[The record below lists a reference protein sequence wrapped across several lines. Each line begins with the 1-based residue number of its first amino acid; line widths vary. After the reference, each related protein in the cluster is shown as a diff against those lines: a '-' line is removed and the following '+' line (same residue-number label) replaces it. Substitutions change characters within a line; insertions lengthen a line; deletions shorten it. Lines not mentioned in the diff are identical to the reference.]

1 MTIKTLKNNDKDSTD
16 STQPKTIQQNNQNK
30 ALNDKPRFNSH
41 SNKLQKQVDKN
52 VKNNKFGPVVKFGT
66 LTVAQ
71 STGRALDDMNY
82 QQPTPIQK
90 RVIPIIQDG
99 RDIVG
104 QAQTGTGKTA
114 AFGIPI
120 IELIHRKSNGPQAL
134 VLVPTRELALQ
145 VKNEISSIGK
155 YKNITAIAVY
165 GGQALQSQIT
175 SLKQGVDIIIA
186 TPGRL
191 MDHIQRGTI
200 KLNRIKIAVLDEADQ
215 MLDIGFI
222 EDIEYIL
229 RHTPKHRQTLLFS
242 ATIPYPIRR
251 LANRYLKNPNWIKEG
266 KESEPVDEV
275 DQIYYE
281 VAAQDRFIAL
291 EEILN
296 KDVTQALLFCRTK
309 SAVDYLVKILRNNT
323 HDAQGIHSDMTQTQR
338 EKVMRKFRS
347 KKLKLLVA
355 TNVASRGLDIPA
367 VSHVIN
373 FDMPDNI
380 EDYLHRI
387 GRTAR
392 MGRKGIAIT
401 FVSDP
406 QDFNLLDNLQEH
418 LNHGLKQ
425 QPLSVLYN

>member
-1 MTIKTLKNNDKDSTD
+1 MKNNDKDSTD

-165 GGQALQSQIT
+165 GGQSLQSQIT

-229 RHTPKHRQTLLFS
+229 RQTPKHRQTLLFS

-401 FVSDP
+401 FVSDL
-406 QDFNLLDNLQEH
+406 QDFNLLDTLQEH

>member
-1 MTIKTLKNNDKDSTD
+1 MKNNAKDSRS
-16 STQPKTIQQNNQNK
+16 STKPKNIPPNKHNTVLSNKPGFNSSSSKVQKPFDKTVNNNQ
-30 ALNDKPRFNSH
+30 
-41 SNKLQKQVDKN
+41 
-52 VKNNKFGPVVKFGT
+52 FGPVVKFGT

-71 STGRALDDMNY
+71 STGRALNDMSY
-82 QQPTPIQK
+82 QQPTPIQQS
-90 RVIPIIQDG
+90 VIPVIQEG

-120 IELIHRKSNGPQAL
+120 IESIQRKSDGPQAL

-155 YKNITAIAVY
+155 YKDLTPIAVY
-165 GGQALQSQIT
+165 GGQSLKSQIT
-175 SLKQGVDIIIA
+175 TLRQGVDIIIA

-200 KLNRIKIAVLDEADQ
+200 KLNKIRIAVLDEADQ

-222 EDIEYIL
+222 DDIEYIL
-229 RHTPKHRQTLLFS
+229 RQTPKHRQTLLFS

-251 LANRYLKNPNWIKEG
+251 LAKRYLKNPSWIKEG

-281 VAAQDRFIAL
+281 VAAQDRFVAL

-296 KDVTQALLFCRTK
+296 KNVTQALLFRRTK
-309 SAVDYLVKILRNNT
+309 SGVDHLVKVLRSNR

-338 EKVMRKFRS
+338 EKVMRQFRS

-392 MGRKGIAIT
+392 MGRKGVAIT
-401 FVSDP
+401 FVSDL
-406 QDFNLLDNLQEH
+406 QDFNLLDTLQKQ
-418 LNHGLKQ
+418 LNYSLNQ
-425 QPLSVLYN
+425 QPLAMLYN

>member
-1 MTIKTLKNNDKDSTD
+1 MKNNDKDSTD
-16 STQPKTIQQNNQNK
+16 STQTKTIQQNNQNK

-52 VKNNKFGPVVKFGT
+52 VKNNKLGPVVKFGT

-165 GGQALQSQIT
+165 GGQSLQSQIT

-229 RHTPKHRQTLLFS
+229 RQTPRHRQTLLFS

-323 HDAQGIHSDMTQTQR
+323 HDAQGIHSDMTQAQR

-401 FVSDP
+401 FVSDL
-406 QDFNLLDNLQEH
+406 QDFNLLDTLQEH
-418 LNHGLKQ
+418 LNNGLKQ

>member
-165 GGQALQSQIT
+165 GGQSLQSQIT

-200 KLNRIKIAVLDEADQ
+200 KLNTIKIAVLDEADQ

-229 RHTPKHRQTLLFS
+229 RQTPKHRQTLLFS

-309 SAVDYLVKILRNNT
+309 SAVDYLVKILSHIT
-323 HDAQGIHSDMTQTQR
+323 HDAQGIHSDMTPAQR

-401 FVSDP
+401 FVSDL
-406 QDFNLLDNLQEH
+406 QDFNLLDTLQEH

>member
-165 GGQALQSQIT
+165 GGQSLQSQIT

-229 RHTPKHRQTLLFS
+229 RQTPKHRQTLLFS

-251 LANRYLKNPNWIKEG
+251 LVNRYLKNPNWIKEG

-323 HDAQGIHSDMTQTQR
+323 HDAQGIHSDMTQAQR

-401 FVSDP
+401 FVSDL
-406 QDFNLLDNLQEH
+406 QDFNLLDTLQEH

>member
-1 MTIKTLKNNDKDSTD
+1 MKNNDKDSTD

-165 GGQALQSQIT
+165 GGQSLQSQIT

-200 KLNRIKIAVLDEADQ
+200 KLNTIKIAVLDEADQ

-229 RHTPKHRQTLLFS
+229 RQTPKHRQTLLFS

-323 HDAQGIHSDMTQTQR
+323 HDAQGIHSDMTQAQR

-401 FVSDP
+401 FVSDL
-406 QDFNLLDNLQEH
+406 QDFNLLDTLQEH

>member
-1 MTIKTLKNNDKDSTD
+1 MKNNDKDSTD

-165 GGQALQSQIT
+165 GGQSLQSQIT

-229 RHTPKHRQTLLFS
+229 RQTPKHRQTLLFS
-242 ATIPYPIRR
+242 ATIP
-251 LANRYLKNPNWIKEG
+251 
-266 KESEPVDEV
+266 
-275 DQIYYE
+275 
-281 VAAQDRFIAL
+281 
-291 EEILN
+291 
-296 KDVTQALLFCRTK
+296 
-309 SAVDYLVKILRNNT
+309 
-323 HDAQGIHSDMTQTQR
+323 
-338 EKVMRKFRS
+338 
-347 KKLKLLVA
+347 
-355 TNVASRGLDIPA
+355 
-367 VSHVIN
+367 
-373 FDMPDNI
+373 
-380 EDYLHRI
+380 
-387 GRTAR
+387 
-392 MGRKGIAIT
+392 
-401 FVSDP
+401 
-406 QDFNLLDNLQEH
+406 
-418 LNHGLKQ
+418 
-425 QPLSVLYN
+425 

>member
-1 MTIKTLKNNDKDSTD
+1 MKNNDKDSTD

-165 GGQALQSQIT
+165 GGQSLQSQIT

-229 RHTPKHRQTLLFS
+229 RQTPKHRQTLLFS

-296 KDVTQALLFCRTK
+296 NDVTQALLFCRTK

-323 HDAQGIHSDMTQTQR
+323 HDAQGIHSDMTQAQR

-401 FVSDP
+401 FVSDL
-406 QDFNLLDNLQEH
+406 QDFNLLDTLQEH

>member
-1 MTIKTLKNNDKDSTD
+1 MKNNDKDSTD
-16 STQPKTIQQNNQNK
+16 STQTKTIQQNNQNK

-165 GGQALQSQIT
+165 GGQSLQSQIT

-229 RHTPKHRQTLLFS
+229 RQTPKHRQTLLFS

-251 LANRYLKNPNWIKEG
+251 LVNRYLKNPNWIKEG

-323 HDAQGIHSDMTQTQR
+323 HDAQGIHSDMTQAQR

-401 FVSDP
+401 FVSDL
-406 QDFNLLDNLQEH
+406 QDFNLLDTLQEH

>member
-1 MTIKTLKNNDKDSTD
+1 LKNNDKDSTD

-165 GGQALQSQIT
+165 GGQSLQSQIT

-229 RHTPKHRQTLLFS
+229 RQTPKHRQTLLFS

-251 LANRYLKNPNWIKEG
+251 LVNRYLKNPNWIKEG

-323 HDAQGIHSDMTQTQR
+323 HDAQGIHSDMTQAQR

-401 FVSDP
+401 FVSDL
-406 QDFNLLDNLQEH
+406 QDFNLLDTLQEH

>member
-52 VKNNKFGPVVKFGT
+52 VKNNKSGPVVKFGT

-200 KLNRIKIAVLDEADQ
+200 KLNTIKIAVLDEADQ

-229 RHTPKHRQTLLFS
+229 RQTPRHRQTLLFS

-323 HDAQGIHSDMTQTQR
+323 HDAQGIHSDMTQAQR

-401 FVSDP
+401 FVSDL
-406 QDFNLLDNLQEH
+406 QDFNLLDTLQEH

>member
-1 MTIKTLKNNDKDSTD
+1 MKNNDKDSTD
-16 STQPKTIQQNNQNK
+16 STQPKNIQQNNQNK

-165 GGQALQSQIT
+165 GGQSLQSQIT

-229 RHTPKHRQTLLFS
+229 RQTPRHRQTLLFS

-266 KESEPVDEV
+266 KESGPVDEV

-323 HDAQGIHSDMTQTQR
+323 HDAQGIHSDMTQAQR

-401 FVSDP
+401 FVSDL
-406 QDFNLLDNLQEH
+406 QDFNLLDTLQEH
-418 LNHGLKQ
+418 LNNGLKQ

>member
-1 MTIKTLKNNDKDSTD
+1 MKNNDKDSTD

-165 GGQALQSQIT
+165 GGQSLQSQIT

-229 RHTPKHRQTLLFS
+229 RQTPKHRQTLLFS

-251 LANRYLKNPNWIKEG
+251 LVNRYLKNPNWIKEG

-323 HDAQGIHSDMTQTQR
+323 HDAQGIHSDMTQAQR

-401 FVSDP
+401 FVSDL
-406 QDFNLLDNLQEH
+406 QDFNLLDTLQEH

>member
-165 GGQALQSQIT
+165 GGQSLQSQIT

-229 RHTPKHRQTLLFS
+229 RQTPRHRQTLLFS

-401 FVSDP
+401 FVSDL
-406 QDFNLLDNLQEH
+406 QDFNLLDTLQEH